1 MIEFRYL
8 TKFYNHKIRALNN
21 ITLKIERGEFVFLVG
36 PSGAGKTTFLRMIY
50 ADERP
55 TSGFVYVAGK
65 DVGNIAHRNI
75 PYLRRRMGI
84 VFQDF
89 KLLYSKSVFDNV
101 AFVLRVTGTKES
113 EVYKRTIKALNI
125 VELTQK
131 KSCLPHELS
140 GGEQQRVAIARAIIN
155 DPPILLADEPT
166 GNLDAQLT
174 NGIINLFLEA
184 NEQGTTVIIAT
195 HDVEL
200 AKRFEGRIIHLIN
213 GELVNGVS
221 YD

>member
-8 TKFYNHKIRALNN
+8 TKLYDHRIRALNN

-50 ADERP
+50 VDERP
-55 TSGFVYVAGK
+55 TSGFVFVSGK
-65 DVGNIAHRNI
+65 DVSNIPNRNI
-75 PYLRRRMGI
+75 PYLRRRIGI

-101 AFVLRVTGTKES
+101 AFALRVTGGKES
-113 EVYKRTIKALNI
+113 EVYKKTIKALNI
-125 VELTQK
+125 VELSQK
-131 KSCLPHELS
+131 KSCRPHELS

-200 AKRFEGRIIHLIN
+200 AKRFGGRIIHLIN
-213 GELVNGVS
+213 GELVNGIP
-221 YD
+221 YE

>member
-8 TKFYNHKIRALNN
+8 TKVYDRGIRALNN

-36 PSGAGKTTFLRMIY
+36 LSGAGKTTFLRMIY

-55 TSGFVYVAGK
+55 TSGFVYVASK
-65 DVGNIAHRNI
+65 DVGNMPNRNI
-75 PYLRRRMGI
+75 PYLRRQIGI

-89 KLLYSKSVFDNV
+89 KLLYSKTVFENV
-101 AFVLRVTGTKES
+101 AFALRVIGTKEA

-131 KSCLPHELS
+131 KSCFPHELS

-155 DPPILLADEPT
+155 DPPILLSDEPT

-174 NGIINLFLEA
+174 NGIINLFLNA

-195 HDVEL
+195 HDLEL
-200 AKRFEGRIIHLIN
+200 AKRYGGRVIHVVN
-213 GELVNGVS
+213 GEVV
-221 YD
+221 

>member
-8 TKFYNHKIRALNN
+8 TKIYEHSIRALNN
-21 ITLKIERGEFVFLVG
+21 ITVRIERGEFVFLVG

-55 TSGFVYVAGK
+55 SSGFVYVANK
-65 DVGNIAHRNI
+65 DVSNMPNRNI
-75 PYLRRRMGI
+75 PYLRRRIGI

-101 AFVLRVTGTKES
+101 AFALRVIGTKES
-113 EVYKRTIKALNI
+113 EVYKRTIKALNV

-131 KSCLPHELS
+131 KSCFPHELS

-174 NGIINLFLEA
+174 YSIINLFLNA

-195 HDVEL
+195 HDLEL
-200 AKRFEGRIIHLIN
+200 AKKFGGRIIHIAN
-213 GELVNGVS
+213 GELTDGTS
-221 YD
+221 YR

>member
-8 TKFYNHKIRALNN
+8 TKIYDHGIRALNN
-21 ITLKIERGEFVFLVG
+21 ITLKIERGEFIFLVG

-50 ADERP
+50 GDERP
-55 TSGFVYVAGK
+55 SSGFVYVASK
-65 DVGNIAHRNI
+65 DISNIPSRNI
-75 PYLRRRMGI
+75 PYLRRRIGM

-101 AFVLRVTGTKES
+101 ALTLRVIGTKES
-113 EVYKRTIKALNI
+113 EIYKRTIKALNI

-131 KSCLPHELS
+131 KSCFPHELS

-174 NGIINLFLEA
+174 NGIINLFLNA
-184 NEQGTTVIIAT
+184 NEQGTTIIIAT
-195 HDVEL
+195 HNIEL
-200 AKRFEGRIIHLIN
+200 AKKIGGRIIHIAN
-213 GELVNGVS
+213 GELIDGIF
-221 YD
+221 YG

>member
-55 TSGFVYVAGK
+55 SSGSVYVAGK
-65 DVGNIAHRNI
+65 DVSNIPHRNI

-101 AFVLRVTGTKES
+101 AFAIRVTGTKES

-125 VELTQK
+125 VELSQK

-200 AKRFEGRIIHLIN
+200 AQRFGRRIIHLIN

-221 YD
+221 YN

>member
-8 TKFYNHKIRALNN
+8 TKFYNHKICALNN

-65 DVGNIAHRNI
+65 DVGNIPHRNI

-101 AFVLRVTGTKES
+101 AFTLRVTGTKES

-125 VELTQK
+125 VELSQK

-195 HDVEL
+195 HNVEL
-200 AKRFEGRIIHLIN
+200 AKRFGGRIIHLIN

>member
-8 TKFYNHKIRALNN
+8 TKIYEHRIRALNN
-21 ITLKIERGEFVFLVG
+21 ITIKIERGEFIFLVG
-36 PSGAGKTTFLRMIY
+36 PSGAGKTTLLRMIY
-50 ADERP
+50 GDERP
-55 TSGFVYVAGK
+55 SSGFVYVANRE
-65 DVGNIAHRNI
+65 VSNMPNRNI
-75 PYLRRRMGI
+75 PYLRRRIGV

-101 AFVLRVTGTKES
+101 AFALRVIGTKES

-131 KSCLPHELS
+131 KSCFPHELS

-195 HDVEL
+195 HDLEL
-200 AKRFEGRIIHLIN
+200 ANRFGGRIIHIANGELIN
-213 GELVNGVS
+213 GIS
-221 YD
+221 YY

>member
-8 TKFYNHKIRALNN
+8 TKIYNHGIRALNN
-21 ITLKIERGEFVFLVG
+21 ITFKIERGEFVFLVG
-36 PSGAGKTTFLRMIY
+36 HSGAGKTTLLRMLY
-50 ADERP
+50 VDERP
-55 TSGFVYVAGK
+55 SSGFVFVANK
-65 DVGNIAHRNI
+65 DVGNMPERNI
-75 PYLRRRMGI
+75 PYLRRRIGI

-101 AFVLRVTGTKES
+101 AFALRVTGIKEP

-155 DPPILLADEPT
+155 DPTILLADEPT

-174 NGIINLFLEA
+174 DGIINLFL
-184 NEQGTTVIIAT
+184 NVNQQGTTVIIAT
-195 HDVEL
+195 HNLDL
-200 AKRFEGRIIHLIN
+200 ATRYGGRIIHLAN
-213 GELVNGVS
+213 GEIVENGVLV
-221 YD
+221 

>member
-8 TKFYNHKIRALNN
+8 TKIYNHGIRALNN
-21 ITLKIERGEFVFLVG
+21 ITIKIERGEFVFLVG

-55 TSGFVYVAGK
+55 SSGFVYVANK
-65 DVGNIAHRNI
+65 DVGNIPNRNI
-75 PYLRRRMGI
+75 PYLRRQIGI

-89 KLLYSKSVFDNV
+89 KLLYSKSVFENV
-101 AFVLRVTGTKES
+101 AFALRVIGTKES
-113 EVYKRTIKALNI
+113 EVYKRTIRALNI
-125 VELTQK
+125 VELTSK

-155 DPPILLADEPT
+155 DPPIILADEPT

-174 NGIINLFLEA
+174 NSIINLFLES
-184 NEQGTTVIIAT
+184 NEQGTTIIIAT
-195 HDVEL
+195 HDIEL
-200 AKRFEGRIIHLIN
+200 AKKIGGRIIYIAN
-213 GELVNGVS
+213 GELVNGIS
-221 YD
+221 YN

>member
-8 TKFYNHKIRALNN
+8 TKTYDRGIRALNN

-36 PSGAGKTTFLRMIY
+36 LSGAGKTTFLRMIY

-55 TSGFVYVAGK
+55 TSGFVYVSSK
-65 DVGNIAHRNI
+65 DVGNIPNRNI
-75 PYLRRRMGI
+75 PYLRRQIGI

-89 KLLYSKSVFDNV
+89 KLLYSKTVFENV
-101 AFVLRVTGTKES
+101 AFALRVIGTKEA

-131 KSCLPHELS
+131 KSCFPHELS

-155 DPPILLADEPT
+155 DPPILLSDEPT

-174 NGIINLFLEA
+174 NGIINLFLNA

-195 HDVEL
+195 HDLEL
-200 AKRFEGRIIHLIN
+200 ARRYGGRVIHIAN
-213 GELVNGVS
+213 GEIIQ
-221 YD
+221 

>member
-8 TKFYNHKIRALNN
+8 TKIYDHGIRALNN

-55 TSGFVYVAGK
+55 SSGFVHVANK
-65 DVGNIAHRNI
+65 NVGNMPNRNI
-75 PYLRRRMGI
+75 PYLRRRIGI

-101 AFVLRVTGTKES
+101 AFALRVTGVS
-113 EVYKRTIKALNI
+113 EDEIYKRTIRALNI

-131 KSCLPHELS
+131 KSCSAHELS

-174 NGIINLFLEA
+174 NGIINLFLNG
-184 NEQGTTVIIAT
+184 NEQGTTIIVAT
-195 HDVEL
+195 HNIEL
-200 AKRFEGRIIHLIN
+200 AKRFGGRIIYMAN
-213 GELVNGVS
+213 GEII
-221 YD
+221 DEI

>member
-8 TKFYNHKIRALNN
+8 TKIYNHGIRALNN
-21 ITLKIERGEFVFLVG
+21 ITIKIERGELVFLVG

-55 TSGFVYVAGK
+55 SSGFVYVANK
-65 DVGNIAHRNI
+65 DVSNIPPRNI
-75 PYLRRRMGI
+75 PYLRRRIGI

-101 AFVLRVTGTKES
+101 ALPLRVIGIKES
-113 EVYKRTIKALNI
+113 EVYKKTIKALNI

-131 KSCLPHELS
+131 KFCFPHELS
-140 GGEQQRVAIARAIIN
+140 GGEQQRIAIARAIIN

-174 NGIINLFLEA
+174 EGIMDLFRETNA
-184 NEQGTTVIIAT
+184 QGTTVIIAT
-195 HDVEL
+195 HNIEL
-200 AKRFEGRIIHLIN
+200 AKKIGGRIIYIAN
-213 GELVNGVS
+213 GELI
-221 YD
+221 

>member
-8 TKFYNHKIRALNN
+8 TKVYDRGIQALNN

-36 PSGAGKTTFLRMIY
+36 LSGAGKTTFLRMIY

-55 TSGFVYVAGK
+55 SSGFIYVAGK
-65 DVGNIAHRNI
+65 DVGIMPNRNI
-75 PYLRRRMGI
+75 PYLRRRIGI

-89 KLLYSKSVFDNV
+89 KLLYSKTVFENV
-101 AFVLRVTGTKES
+101 AFALRVIGTKEA
-113 EVYKRTIKALNI
+113 EVYKRTLKALNI

-131 KSCLPHELS
+131 KSCFPHELS

-174 NGIINLFLEA
+174 NGIINLFLNA

-195 HDVEL
+195 HDLEL
-200 AKRFEGRIIHLIN
+200 AKRYGGRVIHVVN
-213 GELVNGVS
+213 GEIESV
-221 YD
+221 

>member
-8 TKFYNHKIRALNN
+8 SKVYDRGIRALNN

-36 PSGAGKTTFLRMIY
+36 LSGAGKTTFLRMIY

-65 DVGNIAHRNI
+65 DVGNIPRRNI
-75 PYLRRRMGI
+75 PYLRRQIGI

-89 KLLYSKSVFDNV
+89 KLLYSKTVFENV
-101 AFVLRVTGTKES
+101 AFALRVIGTKEA
-113 EVYKRTIKALNI
+113 EVYKRTLKALNI

-131 KSCLPHELS
+131 KSCFPYELS

-155 DPPILLADEPT
+155 DPPILLSDEPT

-174 NGIINLFLEA
+174 NGIINLFLNA

-195 HDVEL
+195 HDLEL
-200 AKRFEGRIIHLIN
+200 ARRYGGRIIHIAN
-213 GELVNGVS
+213 GEIL
-221 YD
+221 